1 MNDLETH
8 TLTSMCWKKCIA
20 KSPSSSASSGSTTSS
35 FFGLGG
41 SKSSISPELDST
53 ERQCLAN
60 CVERFLDANFATLQH
75 LRTLQKQMGGGGH

>member
-20 KSPSSSASSGSTTSS
+20 KSPSSSTTSS